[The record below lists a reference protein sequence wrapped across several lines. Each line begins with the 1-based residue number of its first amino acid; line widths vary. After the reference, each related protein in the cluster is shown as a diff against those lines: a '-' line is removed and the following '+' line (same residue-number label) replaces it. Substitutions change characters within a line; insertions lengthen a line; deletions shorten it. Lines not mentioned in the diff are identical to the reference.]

1 MSMSA
6 KLSSELNDFIDDFH
20 EQYGQRNMAVNL
32 DDVITRAFNAGAI
45 AAATL
50 IKDAETSNMRDSF
63 AAHALGALLESPNPI
78 GEPHHFAEWAYKY
91 ADAMLKERE
100 K

>member
-50 IKDAETSNMRDSF
+50 IKDAETSNMRDEF
-63 AAHALGALLESPNPI
+63 AMAALPVAKDYVTGVNAVVEMSYV
-78 GEPHHFAEWAYKY
+78 F